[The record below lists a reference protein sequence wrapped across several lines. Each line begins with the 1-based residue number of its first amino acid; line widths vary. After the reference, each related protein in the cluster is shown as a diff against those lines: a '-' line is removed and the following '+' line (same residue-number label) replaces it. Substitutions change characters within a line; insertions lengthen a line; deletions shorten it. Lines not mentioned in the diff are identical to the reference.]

1 MCFFKKIDIFISRNK
16 IIKSMKEELKRTLT
30 LKSQI
35 NETDEEISIADELLD
50 YNKYLLRQYIKNY
63 NSGEYQYKDF
73 IFSLTKE
80 LMNKRIESSENRIRN
95 LGRRKKE
102 LNEELEAS
110 KNKLSATDRI
120 IYDDITRNSI

>member
-1 MCFFKKIDIFISRNK
+1 MCFFKKIDIFINRNK
-16 IIKSMKEELKRTLT
+16 IRKSMKEELKRTLT

-50 YNKYLLRQYIKNY
+50 YNKYLLRQYVKNY

-95 LGRRKKE
+95 LNRRKKE

>member
-1 MCFFKKIDIFISRNK
+1 MCFFIKMSIFINRNK
-16 IIKSMKEELKRTLT
+16 IIISMKEELKRTLT

-35 NETDEEISIADELLD
+35 NETDEEISIADELLN
-50 YNKYLLRQYIKNY
+50 YNKYLLRQYVKNY

>member
-1 MCFFKKIDIFISRNK
+1 MCFFKKIDIFINRNK
-16 IIKSMKEELKRTLT
+16 IRKSMKEELKRTLT

-50 YNKYLLRQYIKNY
+50 YNKYLLRQYVKNY

-95 LGRRKKE
+95 LNRRKKE

-120 IYDDITRNSI
+120 IYDDITKNSI

>member
-1 MCFFKKIDIFISRNK
+1 MYFFKKIDIFISRNK

-35 NETDEEISIADELLD
+35 NETDEEISIADELLN
-50 YNKYLLRQYIKNY
+50 YNKYLLRQYVKNY

-95 LGRRKKE
+95 LNRRKKE

>member
-1 MCFFKKIDIFISRNK
+1 MCFFIKIDIFISRNK

-35 NETDEEISIADELLD
+35 NETDEEISIVDELLN
-50 YNKYLLRQYIKNY
+50 YNKYLLRQYVKNY